1 MMEKE
6 INTGFSWKN
15 LTENDLW
22 EDPSVDKMIIL
33 KLILQKQDTLVWAE
47 CIRQRIG
54 AVTGSCKYG
63 KKIRDF
69 YNAENFLTS

>member
-33 KLILQKQDTLVWAE
+33 KLIL
-47 CIRQRIG
+47 
-54 AVTGSCKYG
+54 
-63 KKIRDF
+63 
-69 YNAENFLTS
+69 